1 MTTETQPKRG
11 RPKAPTEA
19 EPRREA
25 LVLAA
30 YKRLAVAGFE
40 GLRTRDV
47 AAEVGVNIATLHY
60 YFPTKEALIRGAVGH
75 AMGRFRT
82 TFAPGS
88 KPGEQLA
95 AHLQGVRRLAA
106 DEPELFV
113 VMGELALRSGRDQA
127 IAAIFEEMIE
137 AWHATLRTL
146 VRHAQNEGFV
156 DKQLDPDAAAS
167 LVIATLNGLF
177 MLPVANT
184 ASERVDRALGQ
195 LESFLGLKRQGRA
208 SGLGL
213 SRERRAGRTPR

>member
-1 MTTETQPKRG
+1 MSAKAANKPG
-11 RPKAPTEA
+11 RPKATPEA

-30 YKRLAVAGFE
+30 YRRLAEAGFE

-60 YFPTKEALIRGAVGH
+60 YFPSKEALIRGVVGH

-82 TFAPGS
+82 AFAPGS

-95 AHLQGVRRLAA
+95 AQFQGIRRLAR

-113 VMGELALRSGRDQA
+113 VMGELALRSSRDPA
-127 IAAIFEEMIE
+127 IAAIFRETIR
-137 AWHATLRTL
+137 AWHDTLVTL

-156 DKQLDPDAAAS
+156 AKGLDPETTAS
-167 LVIATLNGLF
+167 LVIATLSGLL
-177 MLPVANT
+177 MVPVSSPAVD
-184 ASERVDRALGQ
+184 RVDKALRQ
-195 LESFLGLKRQGRA
+195 LEGLLGLK
-208 SGLGL
+208 
-213 SRERRAGRTPR
+213 

>member
-1 MTTETQPKRG
+1 MNAKSATKRG
-11 RPKAPTEA
+11 RPTATPEA

-30 YKRLAVAGFE
+30 YKRLAEAGFE

-47 AAEVGVNIATLHY
+47 AAVVGVNIATLHY
-60 YFPTKEALIRGAVGH
+60 YFPTKESLIRGVVGH

-95 AHLQGVRRLAA
+95 AQLQGVRRLAK

-113 VMGELALRSGRDQA
+113 VMGELVLRSARDPA
-127 IAAIFEEMIE
+127 IATIFQEMVE
-137 AWHATLRTL
+137 AWHSTLRTL
-146 VRHAQNEGFV
+146 IHHAQNEGFV
-156 DKQLDPDAAAS
+156 DKRLDPDTVAS

-177 MLPVANT
+177 MVPVANT
-184 ASERVDRALGQ
+184 ASERVDKALGQ
-195 LESFLGLKRQGRA
+195 LESFLGLKA
-208 SGLGL
+208 
-213 SRERRAGRTPR
+213 